1 MHIKKKINRLSRIY
15 IFFLSFVLLINLV
28 LTTSLKANSF
38 KITDLKIFE
47 PFDLN
52 FNKEKVIDKAF
63 KKAFTELYL
72 KITTSGDKSK
82 IKDTSLISIKG
93 LIDSFTI
100 NNESFVNSEYQAEFD
115 VNFNKENVLDFFE
128 TKNTFPSIPQKKKIL
143 FIPIIF
149 DVQKDKIS
157 LFTNNIFY
165 EKWNEINERYFLLN
179 YLLPSED
186 IEDLKLILNNRESI
200 ESYDFKEII
209 LKYDLNHYIISI
221 IYKNK
226 KELSIL
232 SKIKLNEYIKINNI
246 KFKNRDISNSEDFE
260 FIVGNLKIVYE
271 DYWKKINQINTSIK
285 IPLTLS
291 IETKQNKKIEN
302 FEKTLKNLDLVS
314 NFEILKLNSEN
325 IFYKI
330 IYNGSPN
337 RFIADMKEKNI
348 IINNQNQ
355 VWTIE

>member
-128 TKNTFPSIPQKKKIL
+128 MKNTFPSIPQRKKIL
-143 FIPIIF
+143 FIKWICF
-149 DVQKDKIS
+149 S
-157 LFTNNIFY
+157 L
-165 EKWNEINERYFLLN
+165 
-179 YLLPSED
+179 
-186 IEDLKLILNNRESI
+186 
-200 ESYDFKEII
+200 
-209 LKYDLNHYIISI
+209 
-221 IYKNK
+221 
-226 KELSIL
+226 
-232 SKIKLNEYIKINNI
+232 
-246 KFKNRDISNSEDFE
+246 
-260 FIVGNLKIVYE
+260 
-271 DYWKKINQINTSIK
+271 
-285 IPLTLS
+285 
-291 IETKQNKKIEN
+291 
-302 FEKTLKNLDLVS
+302 
-314 NFEILKLNSEN
+314 
-325 IFYKI
+325 
-330 IYNGSPN
+330 
-337 RFIADMKEKNI
+337 
-348 IINNQNQ
+348 
-355 VWTIE
+355 